1 MFFRSVLIIPLL
13 ALVTNLQAQQNVYVP
28 SDNKDGGASQQPVR
42 ISTDV
47 PFPDVKVLLARD
59 LPFEDFSVGI
69 TTIRHQADYILTERP
84 EDAARVVLMD
94 NCSNF
99 PTLSILYG
107 NNLSFPDVRIEF
119 RDQNRGF
126 APDFLIY
133 TERTTVSEQE
143 LIACLLPLILEK
155 ARE

>member
-1 MFFRSVLIIPLL
+1 MFFRSVLIILFV
-13 ALVTNLQAQQNVYVP
+13 ALVTILQAQQSVYVP
-28 SDNKDGGASQQPVR
+28 SDSKDGGASQEPVR

-47 PFPDVKVLLARD
+47 TFPDIKVLLARD

-69 TTIRHQADYILTERP
+69 TAIRHQADYILTERP
-84 EDAARVVLMD
+84 EDAARIVLMD

-107 NNLSFPDVRIEF
+107 HNLSFPDVRIEF

-133 TERTTVSEQE
+133 TEKTTVSEQE
-143 LIACLLPLILEK
+143 LLACLLPLILEK
-155 ARE
+155 ARD